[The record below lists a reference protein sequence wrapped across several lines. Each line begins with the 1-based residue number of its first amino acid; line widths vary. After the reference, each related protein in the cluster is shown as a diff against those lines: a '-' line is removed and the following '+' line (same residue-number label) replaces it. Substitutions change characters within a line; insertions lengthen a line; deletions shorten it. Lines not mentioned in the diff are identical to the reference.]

1 MLFSDLFRSSIESL
15 QRTKG
20 RSALTM
26 IGIVIGIMAV
36 ILMLSIGQAAER
48 YITAEVSSLGS
59 DVLFIGNG
67 SKETSGEPTLFV
79 KSSLVEKDIRKLRQQ
94 VWVTAVAGKVLQS
107 DGVSSDGIETS
118 AQIVGTTPDEM
129 ILSDIRAERGRF
141 FDQSAVDGRAREA
154 VIGSEIASILYG
166 MNDPLGKSLKINNVS
181 YRVIGTMQKKGANSF
196 QNLDKQIYVPFTA
209 AMDTFNKRYLSSIV
223 VKTSLPIS
231 EAKERLTIAVRESHN
246 IDNPTGDLKKD
257 DFNVTTQE
265 DAVKSAQQITDILQ
279 VLLISIAA
287 ISLLVGGIGIMN
299 IMYVSVTERI
309 KEIGLRKSIGARERD
324 ILRQFL
330 IEAVLQ
336 TTIGGLI
343 GTFLGISLSWGAIQA
358 INAFQSGWTFEVSW
372 SAVGLSLGVSGAIGL
387 VFGYFPA
394 RKAAKLHPIEALRF
408 E

>member
-1 MLFSDLFRSSIESL
+1 M
-15 QRTKG
+15 
-20 RSALTM
+20 
-26 IGIVIGIMAV
+26 
-36 ILMLSIGQAAER
+36 
-48 YITAEVSSLGS
+48 
-59 DVLFIGNG
+59 
-67 SKETSGEPTLFV
+67 
-79 KSSLVEKDIRKLRQQ
+79 KSSLVEKDVRKLRQQ
-94 VWVTAVAGKVLQS
+94 IWVTAVAGKVLQS

-154 VIGSEIASILYG
+154 VIGSEIASVLYG

-209 AMDTFNKRYLSSIV
+209 AMDTFNKQYLSSIV

-231 EAKERLTIAVRESHN
+231 EAKERLTITVRESHN

-358 INAFQSGWTFEVSW
+358 INAFQPGWTFEISW

>member
-1 MLFSDLFRSSIESL
+1 
-15 QRTKG
+15 KG

-79 KSSLVEKDIRKLRQQ
+79 KSSLVEKDVRKLRQQ
-94 VWVTAVAGKVLQS
+94 IWVTAVAGKVLQS

-154 VIGSEIASILYG
+154 VIGSEIASVLYG

-209 AMDTFNKRYLSSIV
+209 AMDTFNKQYLSSIV

-231 EAKERLTIAVRESHN
+231 EAKERLTITVRESHN

-358 INAFQSGWTFEVSW
+358 INAFQPGWTFEISW